1 MRLSCNPKRLVENLD
16 TFDFKLTEDDMI
28 AIASLD
34 LGGGFTLPEDAD
46 GFEHVLNMWEKM
58 FG

>member
-1 MRLSCNPKRLVENLD
+1 MSSNPKRLVENLD

>member
-1 MRLSCNPKRLVENLD
+1 MRLSCNPKRLAENLD

-28 AIASLD
+28 AIDSLD
-34 LGGGFTLPEDAD
+34 LSGGLTLPEDA
-46 GFEHVLNMWEKM
+46 GGLERVLNMWEKM